1 MSEKSENRFKDDIAG
16 VQGNAH
22 CKCSIEARC
31 PVRMAG
37 VSTRALVC
45 HRSLDW
51 APIFGYFLSTFAIR
65 TINTTTK
72 RTPHYHPNPH
82 RATKHHEA
90 SPIFCPRH
98 MKKIIG

>member
-37 VSTRALVC
+37 VSTRVLVC

-72 RTPHYHPNPH
+72 RTPIVTQTHIGQPNIMRPH
-82 RATKHHEA
+82 LSSVRAT
-90 SPIFCPRH
+90 
-98 MKKIIG
+98 